1 MNLLY
6 RNNLFFIALPTCAL
20 IAIFGL
26 VYPDFLA
33 RTSAMV
39 LSTAFRALDWFFLGL
54 ATVLLVLAL
63 WLAFS
68 RFGKLKLGHPDDKP
82 EFSVPSWLAMLFAAG
97 MGVGLLF
104 WGVAEPMTHLTDA
117 PGFAPGSPSAARQS
131 MVISIFHWG
140 LHAWA
145 VYGVAALVLAYFGF
159 RYGTP
164 YLPGSPIRKAMSGF
178 WVEPMA
184 WLADFLATVA
194 VALGVAGSIGLGVF
208 QMQSGLYVLA
218 GYSLDSTMVPIVILT
233 ILILFYLPPLATDLD
248 KGVKW
253 LSNANMILALIV
265 MFYIL
270 FAGPTAFLLRT
281 FQTAL
286 GDYISGVTQLSF
298 QLFPFADARPR
309 LKNWTFTY
317 WLWWIAWAP
326 FVGVFIARI
335 SRGRTIREFVIGVIG
350 VPALFSILWFSIFG
364 GTGLYEEIH
373 GMGGIEGLVKENIS
387 IALFSLF
394 DRLPMSDVLNG
405 IALVLSFVFLV
416 TSIVSASYVL
426 GMFTS
431 QGALNPF
438 AGQKLAW
445 GAALGALG
453 AALTFS
459 GNVEAVRT
467 IAFLG
472 AIPFAFILLIQVAA
486 LLRVILNEP
495 QDKE

>member
-1 MNLLY
+1 MII

-20 IAIFGL
+20 VAIFGL
-26 VYPDFLA
+26 VYPEFLA
-33 RTSAMV
+33 TTSAMI

-54 ATVLLVLAL
+54 ATVLLILAL

-68 RFGKLKLGHPDDKP
+68 RFGKLKLGHPNDQP
-82 EFSVPSWLAMLFAAG
+82 EFSIPSWLAMLFAAG

-104 WGVAEPMTHLTDA
+104 WGVAEPITHLTDA
-117 PGFAPGSPSAARQS
+117 PGFEPGSPAAARQS

-159 RYGTP
+159 RHGTP
-164 YLPGSPIRKAMSGF
+164 YLPGSPIRRAMSGF

-218 GYSLDSTMVPIVILT
+218 GFSLDSTMVPIGILT

-286 GDYISGVTQLSF
+286 GDYIAGVTQLSF
-298 QLFPFADARPR
+298 QLFPFADARPW

-350 VPALFSILWFSIFG
+350 VPAMFSILWFSIFG

-431 QGALNPF
+431 QGALNPSV
-438 AGQKLAW
+438 GQKLAW
-445 GAALGALG
+445 GVALGALG

-472 AIPFAFILLIQVAA
+472 AIPFAFILLLQVAA
-486 LLRVILNEP
+486 LLRVLLNEP
-495 QDKE
+495 QDKESL

>member
-1 MNLLY
+1 MIK
-6 RNNLFFIALPTCAL
+6 NNLFVIALPTCAL
-20 IAIFGL
+20 VALFGL
-26 VYPDFLA
+26 LYPELLA
-33 RTSAMV
+33 SISGQI

-54 ATVLLVLAL
+54 ATVFLFLAV
-63 WLAFS
+63 WLASS
-68 RFGKLKLGHPDDKP
+68 RYGTIKLGHNNDQP
-82 EFSVPSWLAMLFAAG
+82 EFSIPSWLAMLFAAG

-117 PGFAPGSPSAARQS
+117 PGFVPGSPAAARQS

-145 VYGVAALVLAYFGF
+145 VYGVAGLVLAFFGF

-164 YLPGSPIRKAMSGF
+164 YLPGSPLRQSMSGF

-218 GYSLDSTMVPIVILT
+218 GYSLDSTMVPIGILAV
-233 ILILFYLPPLATDLD
+233 LILCYLPPLATDLD

-253 LSNANMILALIV
+253 LSNGNMILALIV
-265 MFYIL
+265 LFYIL

-286 GDYISGVTQLSF
+286 GDYLVGVTQLSF
-298 QLFPFADARPR
+298 QLFPFADARPW

-350 VPALFSILWFSIFG
+350 VPALFSILWFSVFG

-394 DRLPMSDVLNG
+394 DRLPMSDVLNA
-405 IALVLSFVFLV
+405 IALVLSFVFLM
-416 TSIVSASYVL
+416 TSIVSAAYVL

-431 QGALNPF
+431 QGALNPSV
-438 AGQKLAW
+438 AQKLSW

-472 AIPFAFILLIQVAA
+472 AIPFAFILLLQVAA
-486 LLRVILNEP
+486 LLRVLLNEP
-495 QDKE
+495 VKKGK